1 MRLHCLQWKGNR
13 EHEVR
18 KLDEEATELL
28 NKVEHNVGEEGK
40 RDAVY
45 YKMKMERDNFELDRN
60 VHLENQ
66 NAFRT
71 AMHEGI
77 IEIKELQKMKKYNK
91 RKEEKSNR

>member
-1 MRLHCLQWKGNR
+1 
-13 EHEVR
+13 
-18 KLDEEATELL
+18 
-28 NKVEHNVGEEGK
+28 
-40 RDAVY
+40 
-45 YKMKMERDNFELDRN
+45 MERDNFELDRN

>member
-1 MRLHCLQWKGNR
+1 MIQAPRTP
-13 EHEVR
+13 R
-18 KLDEEATELL
+18 KKKPSPLEEFAA
-28 NKVEHNVGEEGK
+28 
-40 RDAVY
+40 RA
-45 YKMKMERDNFELDRN
+45 KMERDNFELDRN